1 VAKQSNQTRWI
12 IALGALVLIGVL
24 AYSTYLQTG
33 TEYEVCLTFKGAMQ
47 CAKARGSTREEA
59 VRSAQDIDCATLAN
73 GRDEL
78 MVCTETP
85 ATSVREIK

>member
-1 VAKQSNQTRWI
+1 MTKKSNQTRWI
-12 IALGALVLIGVL
+12 IALAALALIAVL
-24 AYSTYLQTG
+24 AYSTYLQMG
-33 TEYEVCLTFKGAMQ
+33 TEYEVCLTFKGATQ

-78 MVCTETP
+78 MVCTQTP
-85 ATSVREIK
+85 PTSVRELK

>member
-1 VAKQSNQTRWI
+1 VAKRSNQTRWI
-12 IALGALVLIGVL
+12 IALGAIVLVAVL
-24 AYSTYLQTG
+24 AYSTYLQMG
-33 TEYEVCLTFKGAMQ
+33 TEYEVCLTFKGSMH

-59 VRSAQDIDCATLAN
+59 MRSAQDIDCATLSN

-85 ATSVREIK
+85 PTSVREVK

>member
-1 VAKQSNQTRWI
+1 VAKRSNQTRWI
-12 IALGALVLIGVL
+12 IGLGAVALLGVL
-24 AYSTYLQTG
+24 AYSTYLQMG
-33 TEYEVCLTFKGAMQ
+33 TEYEVCLTFKGAVQ

-78 MVCTETP
+78 MVCTQTP
-85 ATSVREIK
+85 PTSVREVK